1 MAFQKKIPCALAEG
15 SIQCS
20 WIWECWDAPVPVPL
34 CMALPL
40 LPEQGRI
47 TWSQNSQLWN
57 LWERA
62 DIQEQQCG
70 SAPPWRGG
78 CSCFSC
84 AARPGLCWVQP
95 VPALHCSALPSA
107 SPDPTSAAL
116 GISERAVDR
125 DNACWG
131 PADGEKSLLLTSPRP
146 CGSAGN
152 LGDNWLDSFSPDGW
166 KVLARMENNL
176 SGVGILLAG
185 AFWIKQSL
193 CREVAEPQWPLQD
206 LGAEFWLGDKCL
218 VHVGWVLLLH
228 PAPVLS
234 EHTDLAS
241 WKTGTSKLHFVCLVL
256 PGLRAVN
263 VLCSGYG
270 GLTALHGGLSGWILL
285 RRRKKDGI
293 VGEFGC
299 QLRGGAA
306 AAALGWEGSSLGNV
320 CWGKGNWVLTCLEVS
335 APRKSPNHSWLR
347 VHFSTRMTFSC
358 FSLI

>member
-78 CSCFSC
+78 CSCFSR

-193 CREVAEPQWPLQD
+193 CREVAEPHWPLQD

-228 PAPVLS
+228 PAPCVVRTHRFGQL
-234 EHTDLAS
+234 EHRNIKAPLCLPCSA
-241 WKTGTSKLHFVCLVL
+241 WFEGCECAMLRLWGTHCPPQGFFRLDFTEEEEK
-256 PGLRAVN
+256 
-263 VLCSGYG
+263 
-270 GLTALHGGLSGWILL
+270 GW
-285 RRRKKDGI
+285 
-293 VGEFGC
+293 
-299 QLRGGAA
+299 
-306 AAALGWEGSSLGNV
+306 N
-320 CWGKGNWVLTCLEVS
+320 CW
-335 APRKSPNHSWLR
+335 
-347 VHFSTRMTFSC
+347 
-358 FSLI
+358 